1 MVTKQV
7 WKWVL
12 SPRDLSTI
20 QVPTGAKFLHVGE
33 QTGCICIWALVD
45 PAETKREERTLR
57 IAGTGHNISNGKF
70 NYIGTVH
77 LDGGSLIFHV
87 FEALQ

>member
-12 SPRDLSTI
+12 FTRDLTTI
-20 QVPTGAKFLHVGE
+20 QVPKGAEFLHVGE
-33 QTGCICIWALVD
+33 QHGSICIWALVN
-45 PAETKREERTLR
+45 PGETKREERTLR

-77 LDGGSLIFHV
+77 LEGGELIFHV
-87 FEALQ
+87 FEAL